1 MTALMPIR
9 PTNRPHRRALAAE
22 TQTNLGGA
30 ALIRRRSME
39 LEMYVLAAVITA
51 LAVFW
56 IGLKAADPDGEDW
69 G

>member
-1 MTALMPIR
+1 
-9 PTNRPHRRALAAE
+9 
-22 TQTNLGGA
+22 
-30 ALIRRRSME
+30 ME